1 MNTPRILTSLIAL
14 GGVAAFAAESQS
26 SSSSVTVNTT
36 PDGKGKAVITIDIN
50 GKKETREIDLGNAT
64 RIEIRTDESTHTAR
78 KERVTYLGVAMSEV
92 PSALADQLGI
102 EAGVVVGSV
111 VPDSPAAKAGLQ
123 KNDVLVRF
131 GGEALNSPR
140 QLQDLVSARKEGD
153 TVVVNYVR
161 RAQPGSADVTLG
173 SEERTED
180 LLQLS
185 QKLKPVAGE
194 WLQDAIGKGF
204 GIHRKAIILGPD
216 GAVIAQDDPEKQMR
230 EAAASVEKALRDAKV
245 GEKTLDAVRDALA
258 DAVKALDKVR
268 DPNAAPGEAAEIA
281 RKAAHDARERAEEIR
296 REVDERVRKVLRE
309 KSPDAS
315 GEPLVA
321 PEIEPKEKK
330 R

>member
-1 MNTPRILTSLIAL
+1 MNTHRITATLTAL
-14 GGVAAFAAESQS
+14 LSAAAFAAESSS

-64 RIEIRTDESTHTAR
+64 RIEIRTDEPAGSAK

-92 PSALADQLGI
+92 PGALADQLGI
-102 EAGVVVGSV
+102 ESGVVVGSV
-111 VPDSPAAKAGLQ
+111 VPDGPAAKAGVQ
-123 KNDVLVRF
+123 KNDVLVRL
-131 GGEALNSPR
+131 GDEPLKSPR
-140 QLQDLVSARKEGD
+140 QLQDLVNARKEGD
-153 TVVVNYVR
+153 KVTLHYVR
-161 RAQPGSADVTLG
+161 RAQPGSIEVTLG
-173 SEERTED
+173 SEERTDD
-180 LLQLS
+180 LLQFT
-185 QKLKPVAGE
+185 QKLKPAAGE

-204 GIHRKAIILGPD
+204 GIHRKAIIIGPD
-216 GAVIAQDDPEKQMR
+216 GAMIAQDDPAKQMH

-281 RKAAHDARERAEEIR
+281 KKAANEARERAEQIR
-296 REVDERVRKVLRE
+296 REVDEHVRKVLRD
-309 KSPDAS
+309 KKPDAS
-315 GEPLVA
+315 RVPESEPQV
-321 PEIEPKEKK
+321 EPK